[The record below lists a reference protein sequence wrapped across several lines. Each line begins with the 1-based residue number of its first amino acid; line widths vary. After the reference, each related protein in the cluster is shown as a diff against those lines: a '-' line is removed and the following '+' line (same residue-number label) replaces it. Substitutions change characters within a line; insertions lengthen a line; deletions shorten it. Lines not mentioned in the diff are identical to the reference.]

1 MGEPFKCGTNGY
13 KYVDEE
19 CTHFDK
25 DREVC
30 KYNRSCFFK
39 ERPLKE
45 NRGRSKTLVEYM
57 VDTYYKEYY
66 KILNREES

>member
-1 MGEPFKCGTNGY
+1 MEETFKCETDGY

-25 DREVC
+25 DKGVC
-30 KYNRSCFFK
+30 KCNRGCFFK

-45 NRGRSKTLVEYM
+45 GGGRSKTLVGCM